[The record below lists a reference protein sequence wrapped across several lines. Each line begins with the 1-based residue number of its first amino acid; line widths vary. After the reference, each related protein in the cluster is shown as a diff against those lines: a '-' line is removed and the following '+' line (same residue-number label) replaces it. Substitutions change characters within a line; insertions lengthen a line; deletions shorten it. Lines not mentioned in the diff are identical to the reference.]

1 MTEWKF
7 GERIPALYDRCMG
20 PLFFE
25 PYAKLAAERCAAL
38 KPQRI
43 LETAAGTGIV
53 TRAIHRA
60 VPQAQLVATDIT
72 PPMLEYAAQAL
83 KAENV
88 SYQHADAQNLP
99 FPDASFDVV
108 VCQFGVMFFPDK
120 VRAHSEARRVL
131 RGKGRYLMLAF
142 NRVDANP
149 VPKAAIGA
157 VNALFDLPFDY
168 MERGPFS
175 YADPAR
181 IKADLLAAGF
191 TDVKIETIELT
202 SRVNAHDAA
211 QGLIFGSPLR
221 SEIERRDPAALEK
234 AAEAVAKALQGWDG
248 KDAPMSAHL
257 ATSGISVAR

>member
-7 GERIPALYDRCMG
+7 GEKIPALNDRCMG

-25 PYAKLAAERCAAL
+25 PYAKLVGERCVAL
-38 KPQRI
+38 KPEKI

-53 TRAIHRA
+53 TRAMHRA
-60 VPQAQLVATDIT
+60 VPRAQIVATDIT
-72 PPMLEYAAQAL
+72 PAMLEFATQAL
-83 KAENV
+83 KSENV

-175 YADPAR
+175 YSDTSR

-191 TDVKIETIELT
+191 TDVKIETIERS
-202 SRVNAHDAA
+202 SRVNASEAA
-211 QGLIFGSPLR
+211 QGLIYGSPLR
-221 SEIERRDPAALEK
+221 AEIERRDPAALER
-234 AAEAVAKALQGWDG
+234 AAAAVVQALQRWDG
-248 KDAPMSAHL
+248 KEAPMSAHL
-257 ATSGISVAR
+257 ATSGSVAR